1 MSTIIASN
9 ISDGTTSVPSTYVV
23 NGSAKAWANINQ
35 TSTQAILDSFNIAS
49 ITDGGVGTTR
59 PTFTSA
65 MGNGNFA
72 VVNSCGVNAT
82 YGDNACGGAV
92 STTQYD
98 VYSEDGTNYS
108 ADNTLAQSVIFG
120 DLA

>member
-1 MSTIIASN
+1 MSTIIAAN

-35 TSTQAILDSFNIAS
+35 TSAQAIRDSFNIAS
-49 ITDGGVGTTR
+49 ITDGGAGSTR
-59 PTFTSA
+59 LTFTSA

-82 YGDNACGGAV
+82 YGDNSCGAAV

-98 VYSEDGTNYS
+98 VYSENGTNYS
-108 ADNTLAQSVIFG
+108 ADNTHAQSVIFG